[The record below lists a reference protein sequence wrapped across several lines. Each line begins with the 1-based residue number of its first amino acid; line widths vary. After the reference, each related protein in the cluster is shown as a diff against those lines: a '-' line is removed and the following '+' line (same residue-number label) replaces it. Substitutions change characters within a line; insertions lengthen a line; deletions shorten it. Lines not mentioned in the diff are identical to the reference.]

1 MEQKTGVSLG
11 AALMGLV
18 VVAVAV
24 QVLVLASYGHTAYLW
39 VQGGEAAV
47 AALPLL
53 GYGLAYRRHD
63 PRLSRWPPLL
73 PLAAIAGSG
82 AVKDF
87 YVAAGAETPVG
98 VIGLLLASV
107 AWFLVSSWQVWQV
120 EGRERDRTLPT
131 VPEGNDPR
139 RSNEKKPG
147 DHEHAGGFD

>member
-1 MEQKTGVSLG
+1 MGQKTGVSLG

-18 VVAVAV
+18 VVAVVV
-24 QVLVLASYGHTAYLW
+24 QVLALACYGHTAYLW
-39 VQGGEAAV
+39 VQGGEAVVAV
-47 AALPLL
+47 VPLL

-63 PRLSRWPPLL
+63 PGTSRWPPLL

-107 AWFLVSSWQVWQV
+107 GWFLVSSWRIWQA
-120 EGRERDRTLPT
+120 EGLEKDRALSTAP
-131 VPEGNDPR
+131 GANDP
-139 RSNEKKPG
+139 S
-147 DHEHAGGFD
+147 DS